1 MEKGGMND
9 TLFRSE
15 DERAF
20 KQQFVTQFLA
30 SWTAMYYAECC
41 ARGMQEAL
49 EHPPVEDAALYA
61 QKAWE
66 EWCVMMNV

>member
-1 MEKGGMND
+1 MND

-30 SWTAMYYAECC
+30 SWTAVHYTEYCQ
-41 ARGMQEAL
+41 RGEQDVL
-49 EHPPVEDAALYA
+49 EHPPVEDAAYLA

-66 EWCVMMNV
+66 EWCVMMNGEKA

>member
-1 MEKGGMND
+1 MND

-30 SWTAMYYAECC
+30 SWTAVHYAGFCT
-41 ARGMQEAL
+41 RGMQEAL
-49 EHPPVEDAALYA
+49 GHPPVKDAAYLA
-61 QKAWE
+61 QEAWE
-66 EWCVMMNV
+66 EWCVMMNASI

>member
-1 MEKGGMND
+1 MND
-9 TLFRSE
+9 TLFRPE

-30 SWTAMYYAECC
+30 SWTAIYYVEYSATLML
-41 ARGMQEAL
+41 GKPK
-49 EHPPVEDAALYA
+49 PPVEDAARYA

-66 EWCVMMNV
+66 HWRVMMMEG

>member
-1 MEKGGMND
+1 MND

-30 SWTAMYYAECC
+30 SWTAVYYAEYS
-41 ARGMQEAL
+41 AKGVL
-49 EHPPVEDAALYA
+49 EHPPVKDAAYLA

-66 EWCVMMNV
+66 EWCVMVNNL

>member
-1 MEKGGMND
+1 MND

-30 SWTAMYYAECC
+30 SWTAVHYVEYCRKGLYE
-41 ARGMQEAL
+41 EFK
-49 EHPPVEDAALYA
+49 HPPVEDAAYLA

-66 EWCVMMNV
+66 GWCVMNNL

>member
-1 MEKGGMND
+1 MND

-30 SWTAMYYAECC
+30 SWTAIYYVEYSLKLV
-41 ARGMQEAL
+41 MDNPK
-49 EHPPVEDAALYA
+49 PPVQDAARYA

-66 EWCVMMNV
+66 EWRVMMNR

>member
-1 MEKGGMND
+1 MND

-30 SWTAMYYAECC
+30 SWTAVHYADFCS
-41 ARGMQEAL
+41 RGMQEAL
-49 EHPPVEDAALYA
+49 EKPPVEDAACLA

-66 EWCVMMNV
+66 EWCVMMSNL

>member
-1 MEKGGMND
+1 MND

-30 SWTAMYYAECC
+30 SWTAIYYVEYSTK
-41 ARGMQEAL
+41 GVL
-49 EHPPVEDAALYA
+49 EHPPVEDAAYLA

-66 EWCVMMNV
+66 EWRVMMNVL

>member
-1 MEKGGMND
+1 MND

-30 SWTAMYYAECC
+30 SWTAIYYV
-41 ARGMQEAL
+41 
-49 EHPPVEDAALYA
+49 EHSLILVMDNPKPPVQDAMLYA
-61 QKAWE
+61 QKAWDE
-66 EWCVMMNV
+66 LNTVL

>member
-1 MEKGGMND
+1 MSD

-30 SWTAMYYAECC
+30 SWTAIYYVVYSVKGTPEK
-41 ARGMQEAL
+41 QL
-49 EHPPVEDAALYA
+49 VEDAACLA

-66 EWCVMMNV
+66 E